1 MLNTAMNI
9 DNKEFIH
16 VSVMPEEIGNWLQP
30 REGGTYLDATLGFG
44 GHTYEILKRS
54 NLNCRIIAM
63 DLDSEAINYS
73 RKFLSDYTDKIT
85 FINRNFSQI
94 DEVADSLGLEKFDG
108 IVADLGM
115 SSYQIDRS
123 GKGFSFMKN
132 EYLDMRM
139 DQTSKVTAFNIVNN
153 SSFDEL
159 VRIFKEYG
167 EERFA
172 TRIAAEII
180 RTRESGDIRLATHLA
195 GIVEKSIPAKFH
207 PKNIHPATRVFQA
220 LRIIVNN
227 ELENLEIFIE
237 KAVSMLNPGSRIAV
251 ISFHSIE
258 DRIVKNKF
266 RSYSENCICPP
277 ELPVCGCG
285 KKQELKLLTR
295 KSVKPSHVEI
305 DINRRSRSARLR
317 VAERI

>member
-9 DNKEFIH
+9 NDREIIH
-16 VSVMPEEIGNWLQP
+16 VSVMAEEIGNWLQP

-44 GHTYEILKRS
+44 GHTFEILKRS
-54 NLNCRIIAM
+54 NFNSRIIAM
-63 DLDSEAINYS
+63 DVDSEAINYS
-73 RKFLSDYTDKIT
+73 MEYLSDYSDHISY
-85 FINRNFSQI
+85 INRNFTDI
-94 DEVADSLGLEKFDG
+94 DEVAGNLGIEEFDG

-123 GKGFSFMKN
+123 GKGFSFTKD
-132 EYLDMRM
+132 EYIDMRM
-139 DQTSKVTAFNIVNN
+139 DQTRDITAYDIVNN

-159 VRIFKEYG
+159 VRIFREYG

-172 TRIAAEII
+172 ASISAEIL
-180 RTRESGDIRLATHLA
+180 RTRETRQISMAKQLAE
-195 GIVEKSIPAKFH
+195 IVANSIPAKFH
-207 PKNIHPATRVFQA
+207 PINIHPATRVFQA
-220 LRIIVNN
+220 LRIAVNE
-227 ELENLEIFIE
+227 ELENLDIFIE
-237 KAVSMLNPGSRIAV
+237 KAVSLLNHGSRIAV

-266 RSYSENCICPP
+266 RSFSENCICPP

-295 KSVKPSHVEI
+295 KSVKPSPDEI
-305 DINRRSRSARLR
+305 NHNRRSRSARLR
-317 VAERI
+317 VAEKI